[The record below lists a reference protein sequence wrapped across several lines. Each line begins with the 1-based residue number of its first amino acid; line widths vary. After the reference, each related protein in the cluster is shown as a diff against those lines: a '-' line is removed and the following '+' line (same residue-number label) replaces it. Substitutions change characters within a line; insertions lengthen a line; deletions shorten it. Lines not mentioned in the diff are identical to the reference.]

1 MVLAKDLYRQGF
13 TNLWNRHPNMDS
25 LVAPAS
31 DFESVTGQ
39 GVHGLVN
46 QHQIAIG
53 NEQVMKSLDLSVASF
68 KDQAQSLSSQGKT
81 VMYIAIDRELVGIVA
96 VADPLKDTSVQ
107 AIAAMQAMG
116 LEVLMV
122 TGDKEET
129 AQAIAQEVGIERVIA
144 EVLPEDKAQVVA
156 QLQEEGK
163 HVLMVGDGINDAP
176 ALTLAD
182 VGLAVGSG
190 TDIAIESADTVL
202 MHDNL
207 EDVVESIH
215 LSNATTKNIRQN
227 LFWAFT
233 YNVIGLPVAM
243 GILKLVFDCPLLNPM
258 AAALAMSL
266 SFVSVLLNALR
277 LRNY

>member
-1 MVLAKDLYRQGF
+1 MEPPPQHGL
-13 TNLWNRHPNMDS
+13 S
-25 LVAPAS
+25 LAPAS

-53 NEQVMKSLDLSVASF
+53 NEQLMKSLDLSVASF

-81 VMYIAIDRELVGIVA
+81 VMYIAIDQELVGIVA

-176 ALTLAD
+176 RLLRPTWDWPL
-182 VGLAVGSG
+182 GLAQ
-190 TDIAIESADTVL
+190 TL
-202 MHDNL
+202 P
-207 EDVVESIH
+207 
-215 LSNATTKNIRQN
+215 LSPPIR
-227 LFWAFT
+227 
-233 YNVIGLPVAM
+233 
-243 GILKLVFDCPLLNPM
+243 C
-258 AAALAMSL
+258 
-266 SFVSVLLNALR
+266 
-277 LRNY
+277 

>member
-1 MVLAKDLYRQGF
+1 M
-13 TNLWNRHPNMDS
+13 
-25 LVAPAS
+25 
-31 DFESVTGQ
+31 
-39 GVHGLVN
+39 
-46 QHQIAIG
+46 
-53 NEQVMKSLDLSVASF
+53 
-68 KDQAQSLSSQGKT
+68 
-81 VMYIAIDRELVGIVA
+81 
-96 VADPLKDTSVQ
+96 
-107 AIAAMQAMG
+107 
-116 LEVLMV
+116 
-122 TGDKEET
+122 
-129 AQAIAQEVGIERVIA
+129 IA

-190 TDIAIESADTVL
+190 TDIPIESADTVL

-207 EDVVESIH
+207 EDVVDSIR

-243 GILKLVFDCPLLNPM
+243 GILKLVFDGPLLNPM

>member
-1 MVLAKDLYRQGF
+1 MEPPPQHGL
-13 TNLWNRHPNMDS
+13 S
-25 LVAPAS
+25 LAPAS

-53 NEQVMKSLDLSVASF
+53 NEQLMKSLDLSVASF

-81 VMYIAIDRELVGIVA
+81 VMYIAIDQELVGIVA

-129 AQAIAQEVGIERVIA
+129 AQAIAQEVGIEQVIA

-227 LFWAFT
+227 LFWAFI

-243 GILKLVFDCPLLNPM
+243 GILKLVFDGPLLNPM
-258 AAALAMSL
+258 AAVLAMSL